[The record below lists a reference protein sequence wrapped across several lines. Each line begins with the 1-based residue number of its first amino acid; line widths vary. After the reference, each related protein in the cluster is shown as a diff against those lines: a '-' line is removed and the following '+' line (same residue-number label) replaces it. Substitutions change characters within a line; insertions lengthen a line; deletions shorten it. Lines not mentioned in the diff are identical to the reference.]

1 MLVVILFASWISLLR
16 AQNAPSSGAG
26 TNSVDKTYHYTFGPN
41 PFLPSQ
47 AQSASGGFIPASA
60 FPPASFCAQCHAD
73 VHRQWRQS
81 AHSNSFR
88 APFYLRNV
96 ELLNNAKG
104 IEYSRHCEGCH
115 NPIALFSGALT
126 TGSKADRSFD
136 EDGITCMVCHSIQ
149 KIQSTSGTGSYVMGL
164 PAVTVKPDGT
174 PAPWP
179 VAADDILADIDL
191 HKRAVMKDFY
201 RTPEFCGVCHKA
213 ALPKAVNDYRWLR
226 AFAVYDEWQESSWSR
241 QSLAPFYKKEISST
255 CQACHMPPEAAADDY
270 ASKGGVV
277 ASHRWLGANTAIP
290 KFYGYEDQLQKT
302 REFLKDA
309 VSIDIFG
316 ISKDDRELIAPVDRQ
331 KFTLAAGETITV
343 STVIQNSRIGHS
355 LVPEQRDFYESW
367 VEFTAK
373 DSTGRVLCHSGSLD
387 RDGFLEPHAH
397 TFTNRLVSSS
407 GAWLNIHQ
415 VWETKIKA
423 YDNTI
428 LPGRSDLVRY
438 RFKIPENARGPV
450 TLTVKMNYRR
460 FRQGYTDFVLHAKT
474 SYPVVELASR
484 TLTLNLGE
492 NSGNVPSDPKTDYLR
507 WNNYGIALLGQ
518 VQYFRA
524 AEAFRKVVELNPK
537 YADGY
542 TNIGIAIYTELID
555 HKREGSDGLG
565 ADGLAIGGFPD
576 GTGNLFLRKAVA
588 KEFEPPLR
596 SFEQSLAVEPGNPRA
611 RYHQGA
617 VYRLLG
623 RYDEAAAV
631 LKPIVNAYPRF
642 RQARQELGYSYYVQ
656 QRYELARE
664 QFEALQAINPDDIT
678 ANNYLSHIYAKLG
691 LKEKAAEQARLFEDR
706 KEDVGTEPIAQEFW
720 SQHST
725 ITEELAP
732 YHVHDV
738 AIGTDKPVKQSLKQ
752 WPGAEQFQTK
762 RSCNPCN

>member
-1 MLVVILFASWISLLR
+1 MRCLALVLALLASCLSLLC
-16 AQNAPSSGAG
+16 AQTGSPSETGS
-26 TNSVDKTYHYTFGPN
+26 NSHNQTYHYPFGPN

-47 AQSASGGFIPASA
+47 AQSASGSFIPASA
-60 FPPASFCAQCHAD
+60 FPPASFCAECHAD

-96 ELLNNAKG
+96 ELLNDAKG
-104 IEYSRHCEGCH
+104 IEHSRHCEGCH

-149 KIQSTSGTGSYVMGL
+149 KIQSTSGTGSYVMGV
-164 PAVTVKPDGT
+164 PAVTIKPDGT
-174 PAPWP
+174 PRPWP
-179 VAADDILADIDL
+179 VTADDILGRIDL
-191 HKRAVMKDFY
+191 HKRALMKDFY

-241 QSLAPFYKKEISST
+241 QSLAPFYKKETSST
-255 CQACHMPPEAAADDY
+255 CQTCHMPPEAAPNDY

-290 KFYGYEDQLQKT
+290 TFYGYEDQLQKT
-302 REFLKDA
+302 REFLKDT

-316 ISKDDRELIAPVDRQ
+316 ISKGGGELIAPVDRQ
-331 KFTLAAGETITV
+331 KFKLAAGETITV
-343 STVIQNSRIGHS
+343 NAVIQNSRIGHS

-373 DSTGRVLCHSGSLD
+373 DSTGRIFCRSGWLD
-387 RDGFLEPHAH
+387 QEGFLEPRAH

-438 RFKIPENARGPV
+438 RVKIPENARGPV
-450 TLTVKMNYRR
+450 TLTVKVNYRR
-460 FRQGYTDFVLHAKT
+460 FRQGYTDFVLQAKT

-484 TLTLNLGE
+484 ILTLNLGE
-492 NSGNVPSDPKTDYLR
+492 NSANLSSDPKTDYLR

-576 GTGNLFLRKAVA
+576 GTGNLFLRKAVTE
-588 KEFEPPLR
+588 EFEPALR
-596 SFEQSLAVEPGNPRA
+596 SFEQSLAVEPSNLRA

-631 LKPIVNAYPRF
+631 LKPIVDA
-642 RQARQELGYSYYVQ
+642 
-656 QRYELARE
+656 
-664 QFEALQAINPDDIT
+664 
-678 ANNYLSHIYAKLG
+678 
-691 LKEKAAEQARLFEDR
+691 
-706 KEDVGTEPIAQEFW
+706 
-720 SQHST
+720 
-725 ITEELAP
+725 
-732 YHVHDV
+732 
-738 AIGTDKPVKQSLKQ
+738 
-752 WPGAEQFQTK
+752 
-762 RSCNPCN
+762 